1 MERVAD
7 SFVTSSDQSEI
18 SEFTRLS
25 HARLACSYVS
35 ISSFCRSAAFGL
47 ALIPYLDTGH
57 DAAIDQDR
65 LRTMGQALSRPLRHQ
80 PLLVLVIAECARI
93 NGPWWEVDLPGS

>member
-35 ISSFCRSAAFGL
+35 ISSFCRSAASLKRLGML
-47 ALIPYLDTGH
+47 TGPNAYYH
-57 DAAIDQDR
+57 IAIF
-65 LRTMGQALSRPLRHQ
+65 
-80 PLLVLVIAECARI
+80 
-93 NGPWWEVDLPGS
+93 